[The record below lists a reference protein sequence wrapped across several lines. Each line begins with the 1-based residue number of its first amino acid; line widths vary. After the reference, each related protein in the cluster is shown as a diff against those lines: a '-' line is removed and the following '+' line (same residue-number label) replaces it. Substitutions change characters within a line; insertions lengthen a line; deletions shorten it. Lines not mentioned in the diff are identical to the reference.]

1 MAKGI
6 KMAYTVM
13 TLRVISFT
21 AFSKFSRSIFYP
33 CMNFTCFRCSMLSW
47 INSLEMSCLPDGA
60 DKKAIISDQGRQLP
74 VKLAPRRNRMDIQ
87 LQEQA

>member
-1 MAKGI
+1 
-6 KMAYTVM
+6 
-13 TLRVISFT
+13 
-21 AFSKFSRSIFYP
+21 
-33 CMNFTCFRCSMLSW
+33 MLSW